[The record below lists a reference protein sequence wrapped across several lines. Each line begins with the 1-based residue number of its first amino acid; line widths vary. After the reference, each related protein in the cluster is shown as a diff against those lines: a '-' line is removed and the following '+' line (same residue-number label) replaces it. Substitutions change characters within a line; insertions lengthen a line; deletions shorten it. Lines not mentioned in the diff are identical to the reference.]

1 MLKIG
6 TFSKLSRLSIR
17 MLRRYDEL
25 GLLQPVH
32 TDPFTGYRYYREEQL
47 TTAGR
52 IAALRDMGFGLSA
65 IGALLEDGG
74 REELDR
80 RLAEQQRALEALL
93 AETRPV
99 SYTHLD
105 VYKRQVSQ
113 RNAGKETYTGQ
124 RVLAAV
130 PPPGKTGSS
139 GKEGRVVIPPFPVL
153 EPFPQQR
160 QQQLRF

>member
-65 IGALLEDGG
+65 IGALLEDCLLYTSSGRPLPWGRPIWPVWPPGCGAVPASCAACGG
-74 REELDR
+74 ATPPSPPPCR
-80 RLAEQQRALEALL
+80 RSSGSACWSSGTGRWAA
-93 AETRPV
+93 AGTGPGRK
-99 SYTHLD
+99 STHLPFFPFLYPL
-105 VYKRQVSQ
+105 VIW
-113 RNAGKETYTGQ
+113 
-124 RVLAAV
+124 AAV
-130 PPPGKTGSS
+130 G
-139 GKEGRVVIPPFPVL
+139 
-153 EPFPQQR
+153 
-160 QQQLRF
+160 

>member
-65 IGALLEDGG
+65 IGTLLEDGG

-80 RLAEQQRALEALL
+80 HLAEQ
-93 AETRPV
+93 P
-99 SYTHLD
+99 
-105 VYKRQVSQ
+105 
-113 RNAGKETYTGQ
+113 AGAGG
-124 RVLAAV
+124 
-130 PPPGKTGSS
+130 PPGGD
-139 GKEGRVVIPPFPVL
+139 EAAAAPPGHGPCTV
-153 EPFPQQR
+153 EKG
-160 QQQLRF
+160 

>member
-52 IAALRDMGFGLSA
+52 IAALRDMGFGLS
-65 IGALLEDGG
+65 G
-74 REELDR
+74 RSWTAAWRSSSGRWRPSWR
-80 RLAEQQRALEALL
+80 RRGSGYASW
-93 AETRPV
+93 TRPV
-99 SYTHLD
+99 HS
-105 VYKRQVSQ
+105 
-113 RNAGKETYTGQ
+113 
-124 RVLAAV
+124 
-130 PPPGKTGSS
+130 
-139 GKEGRVVIPPFPVL
+139 
-153 EPFPQQR
+153 
-160 QQQLRF
+160 